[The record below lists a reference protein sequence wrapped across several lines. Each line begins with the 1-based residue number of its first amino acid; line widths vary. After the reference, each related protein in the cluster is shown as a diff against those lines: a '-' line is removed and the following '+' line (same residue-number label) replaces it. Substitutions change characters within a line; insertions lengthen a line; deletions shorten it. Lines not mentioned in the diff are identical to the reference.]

1 MLVLPLALLAL
12 SMVSTPRPAPLIH
25 SVTDIGHEFTF
36 YFDGRFARQYLPGGV
51 DERNWGTLARCD
63 LTGANLLV
71 LSSGGTPCPYTP
83 DDIAKVR
90 GFLEVGG
97 GVVVLGDYARFRQE
111 TGYRLNELAR
121 AFGAEFADV
130 AASGTP
136 VADPGL
142 HARDVVLRAG
152 KTLRLDEPAR
162 WKVLLRDGAGHPLL
176 ARRPVGKG
184 QLLLAARGLAGQ
196 KPDASDPIN
205 AEWWTPLLQDLAK
218 GKPADPAQRPRTSWA
233 EHAEERDG
241 ITLEYTDYTKPYAE
255 DVFAMYRK
263 IRPLQEKLLGVP
275 PAKGT
280 LARFLLLPT
289 DGGGFSS
296 GDRIGIA
303 VWWGGFPEKQ
313 YGMAELIG
321 HEATHSWVLPFAE
334 PMWNEGLATYVGI
347 LLGRELGLEAD
358 ADASLNQWL
367 EGARK
372 LDPKFDALDLL
383 DEKAPHVVQ
392 MAKPMWIWEQLRK
405 ECPDI
410 LARYFRAKR
419 RLADPAR
426 IQRYTA
432 DDCVAVLSAAI
443 GRDLFPWFRSLG
455 VNVEAQRASIGG
467 VARKER

>member
-12 SMVSTPRPAPLIH
+12 SLVSTTRPAPLIH
-25 SVTDIGHEFTF
+25 SVTDIGHEFSF

-71 LSSGGTPCPYTP
+71 LSSGPTPCPYTP
-83 DDIAKVR
+83 EDIAKVR
-90 GFLEVGG
+90 GFLEAGG
-97 GVVVLGDYARFRQE
+97 GVVVLGDYARFRRE

-121 AFGAEFADV
+121 AFGAEFADQPLDD
-130 AASGTP
+130 SP
-136 VADPGL
+136 VFVVNPQL
-142 HARDVVLRAG
+142 HAERIAFRGG
-152 KTLRLDEPAR
+152 KTLRLDEPAL
-162 WKVLLRDGAGHPLL
+162 WSVLLSDGAGHVLL

-184 QLLLAARGLAGQ
+184 QLLLASRGLAGQ

-205 AEWWTPLLQDLAK
+205 AEWWTPLLQALVK

-255 DVFAMYRK
+255 EVFAMYRK
-263 IRPLQEKLLGVP
+263 IRPLQEQLLGVP
-275 PAKGT
+275 PSKGA

-347 LLGRELGLEAD
+347 LLGRELGLKAD
-358 ADASLNQWL
+358 ADASLGQWL
-367 EGARK
+367 EGARQH
-372 LDPKFDALDLL
+372 DPKFETLDLV
-383 DEKAPHVVQ
+383 DQKAPHVVQ

-405 ECPDI
+405 ERPDI
-410 LARYFRAKR
+410 LARYFQAKR

-426 IQRYTA
+426 LKRYSA
-432 DDCVAVLSAAI
+432 DDCVAVLSAAM

-455 VNVEAQRASIGG
+455 IKVEAGRTRIPF
-467 VARKER
+467 

>member
-1 MLVLPLALLAL
+1 MLVLPLAVLAL
-12 SMVSTPRPAPLIH
+12 LPTPQTRADAVVH
-25 SVTDIGHEFTF
+25 SITDIGHEFSF

-63 LTGANLLV
+63 LANANLLV
-71 LSSGGTPCPYTP
+71 LSSGATPCPYTR

-90 GFLEVGG
+90 GFLEAGG
-97 GVVVLGDYARFRQE
+97 GVVALGSYVTFRDE
-111 TGYRLNELAR
+111 TSYRLNELAR

-130 AASGTP
+130 DASGTP
-136 VADPGL
+136 SPAPSL
-142 HARDVVLRAG
+142 AATSVVFRGG
-152 KTLRLDEPAR
+152 KVVRLDEPAL
-162 WKVLLRDGAGHPLL
+162 WSVLLSDGAGHVLL

-205 AEWWTPLLQDLAK
+205 AEWWTPLLQDLVK

-255 DVFAMYRK
+255 EVFAMYRK
-263 IRPLQEKLLGVP
+263 IRPLQEQLLGVP
-275 PAKGT
+275 PSKGT

-296 GDRIGIA
+296 GERIGIA
-303 VWWGGFPEKQ
+303 VWWGGFPEQQ

-347 LLGRELGLEAD
+347 LVGRELGLKAD
-358 ADASLNQWL
+358 ADASLGQWL
-367 EGARK
+367 EGARQH
-372 LDPKFDALDLL
+372 DPKFETLDLV
-383 DEKAPHVVQ
+383 DQKAPHVVQ

-405 ECPDI
+405 ERPDI
-410 LARYFRAKR
+410 LARYFQAKR

-426 IQRYTA
+426 LTRYSA
-432 DDCVAVLSAAI
+432 DDCVAVLSAAM

-455 VNVEAQRASIGG
+455 IKVEAGRTGIPF
-467 VARKER
+467 